1 MIWGVPLPQNGH
13 WNSTYI
19 LKKNKYIL
27 KKNKYILKKNKYI
40 FSKGS
45 NPNHPYDDIY
55 FFGDSRKVIW
65 VVLPLQNGFWKPMYI
80 SKKNKDILH
89 KNKYIFLIE
98 Y

>member
-13 WNSTYI
+13 WNST
-19 LKKNKYIL
+19 YIL

-65 VVLPLQNGFWKPMYI
+65 VVLPLQNGFWNPMYI
-80 SKKNKDILH
+80 YKKNKDILH